1 MKSAAPELFEQQP
14 DLLFQLVTLM
24 SPGRLQKHGV
34 RVVVCDQ
41 RPNEFV
47 ITFPR
52 AYHSGFNHGFNFNE
66 AVNFALPNWLPTG
79 LKCVNRYRDIKKNPV
94 FSHDEL
100 LVTISQH
107 EKSPRASQWCVHSP
121 PSSLSLH

>member
-1 MKSAAPELFEQQP
+1 MKRAAPELFDQQP

-24 SPGRLQKHGV
+24 SPGHLKENGC
-34 RVVVCDQ
+34 RVYAVDQ
-41 RPNEFV
+41 RPNEFI

-66 AVNFALPNWLPTG
+66 AVNFALPDWIPIG
-79 LKCVNRYRDIKKNPV
+79 LKCIERYREIKKNPV

-100 LVTISQH
+100 LMTIAQH
-107 EKSPRASQWCVHSP
+107 DKNPRTSRW
-121 PSSLSLH
+121 